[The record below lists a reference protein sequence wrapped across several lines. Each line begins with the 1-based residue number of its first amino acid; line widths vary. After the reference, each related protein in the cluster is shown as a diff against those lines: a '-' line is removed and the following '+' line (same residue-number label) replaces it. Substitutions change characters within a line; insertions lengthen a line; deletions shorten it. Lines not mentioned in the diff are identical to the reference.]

1 MAGIDGSALE
11 QYFTKS
17 FETKLLVQM
26 PEEDTQLTPATRLLA
41 KRREMAEVEG
51 ELINS
56 KERFSIRMEKL
67 NQRKEKLATN
77 EKKLSQSLQDY
88 DKYLREND
96 IRRKRALKK
105 AKEELALCEAKDAEI
120 TQLRIDIKQLRQ
132 EVEEQREDLADQE
145 VYEKYLKGVLSVTV
159 EFREMNELID
169 RHATLAVTNNE
180 LLVNQQDNQKQLEQ
194 IHYEQERGREAHQL
208 EVLRLQNQLA
218 QLEGRYE
225 NVTTE
230 RLYWENQAKHVES
243 TATKRTLLLG
253 RIKMATANLYALV
266 ESRTKSSQDKIA
278 STDKQLDKVKV
289 FIQDQ
294 QEVYG
299 EYQMSL
305 MEDHDTEQ

>member
-67 NQRKEKLATN
+67 NQRKEKLAAN

-169 RHATLAVTNNE
+169 RHATLAVTNKE
-180 LLVNQQDNQKQLEQ
+180 LLDQQQDNQKQLEQ

-230 RLYWENQAKHVES
+230 RLYWENQAKQVES

-266 ESRTKSSQDKIA
+266 ESRAKSSQDKIA

-305 MEDHDTEQ
+305 MEDNDAEQ